1 MMHKRRAAAVGI
13 AGLVLAS
20 SLAACTPET
29 DVTEADQSNIPTEEL
44 VGESMT
50 ITHEI
55 QHVLPDGVFTV
66 GEEDTIVMTDELPE
80 ELNPGDEVEITGT
93 VEKMDVYQADDLDAL
108 RTATDEETATYL
120 IDRGEEL
127 VLTSAA
133 LKPVD

>member
-55 QHVLPDGVFTV
+55 QPVLPDGVFTV

-80 ELNPGDEVEITGT
+80 ELNPGDEIEITGT

>member
-80 ELNPGDEVEITGT
+80 ELNPGDEIEITGT
-93 VEKMDVYQADDLDAL
+93 VEKMDVYQADDIDAL
-108 RTATDEETATYL
+108 QTATDEETATYL
-120 IDRGEEL
+120 TNRGEEL

-133 LKPVD
+133 LKPVS

>member
-80 ELNPGDEVEITGT
+80 ELNPGDEIEITGT

>member
-1 MMHKRRAAAVGI
+1 MIRKRRAITAGI
-13 AGLVLAS
+13 TGLALAS
-20 SLAACTPET
+20 FLAACTPES

-44 VGESMT
+44 LGESMT

-80 ELNPGDEVEITGT
+80 ELNPGDEVEVTGT
-93 VEKMDVYQADDLDAL
+93 VEKMDVYQADDIDAL
-108 RTATDEETATYL
+108 QTATDEETATYL
-120 IDRGEEL
+120 INRGEEL

-133 LKPVD
+133 LKPVS

>member
-80 ELNPGDEVEITGT
+80 ELNPGDEIEITGT
-93 VEKMDVYQADDLDAL
+93 VEKMDVYQADDIDAL
-108 RTATDEETATYL
+108 QTATDEETATYL
-120 IDRGEEL
+120 INRGEEL

-133 LKPVD
+133 LKPVS

>member
-66 GEEDTIVMTDELPE
+66 GEQDTIVMTDELPE
-80 ELNPGDEVEITGT
+80 ELNPGDEIEITGT
-93 VEKMDVYQADDLDAL
+93 VEKMDVYQADDIDAL
-108 RTATDEETATYL
+108 QTATDEETATYL
-120 IDRGEEL
+120 INRGEEL

-133 LKPVD
+133 LKPVS

>member
-1 MMHKRRAAAVGI
+1 MIHKRRAIAAGI
-13 AGLVLAS
+13 TGLVLAS
-20 SLAACTPET
+20 SLTACTPES

-93 VEKMDVYQADDLDAL
+93 VEKMDVYQADDIDAL
-108 RTATDEETATYL
+108 QTATDEETATYL

-133 LKPVD
+133 LKPVS

>member
-93 VEKMDVYQADDLDAL
+93 VEKMDVCQADDIDAL
-108 RTATDEETATYL
+108 QTATDEETATYL

-133 LKPVD
+133 LKPVS

>member
-1 MMHKRRAAAVGI
+1 M
-13 AGLVLAS
+13 VLAS

-80 ELNPGDEVEITGT
+80 ELNPGDEIEITGT

>member
-1 MMHKRRAAAVGI
+1 MIHKRRAITAGI
-13 AGLVLAS
+13 TGLVVAS
-20 SLAACTPET
+20 SLAACTPES

-55 QHVLPDGVFTV
+55 QPVLPDGVFTV

-80 ELNPGDEVEITGT
+80 ELNPGDEIEITGT